1 MVMNKKGFTLIEMLV
16 VVLII
21 GILASIAIPQYFKVV
36 ERARLAEAYA
46 TFSGVK
52 AAQERAMA
60 KNGQYTTSWDVID
73 TTVKDASGNEC
84 TGSGAC
90 VSKLYTYTLTATAI
104 TAKRNATPTPP
115 TRYGQYTLTCTLAS
129 GTITCDDAECSSE
142 LL

>member
-1 MVMNKKGFTLIEMLV
+1 MKKNRGFTLIEMLV

-36 ERARLAEAYA
+36 ERARVAEALG

-52 AAQERAMA
+52 SAQERNVA
-60 KNGQYTTSWDVID
+60 KTGQYTTSWDILD
-73 TTVKDASGNEC
+73 MTVKNASGADC
-84 TGSGAC
+84 TGTAAC
-90 VSKLYTYTLTATAI
+90 AGKTYTYTLTTTAI

-115 TRYGQYTLTCTLAS
+115 ARYGAYTITYTL
-129 GTITCDDAECSSE
+129 GTGAMTCDDAECTNE